1 MEYSSGFITSISRE
15 DVLNKIYSERKY
27 FVELRRDWSRGLRLI
42 FMMKT
47 STTDYSFIGSGI
59 ITEIVNPNRLNP
71 CEKALCIKNNYY
83 GRITFAQLTKYI
95 PGINVKLVMRRN
107 WKSFALLHGAHLS
120 SSEVKNI
127 DRLSKVSIVS

>member
-1 MEYSSGFITSISRE
+1 LEYSSGFITSISRE

-42 FMMKT
+42 FMRKT

-59 ITEIVNPNRLNP
+59 ITGIVNPDRLNP
-71 CEKALCIKNNYY
+71 YEKALCIKNNYY
-83 GRITFAQLTKYI
+83 GKITFAQLTKYI
-95 PGINVKLVMRRN
+95 PGINVKLIVRRN
-107 WKSFALLHGAHLS
+107 WKSFALLHGAYLS

-127 DRLSKVSIVS
+127 DYLSKESIVS